1 MCACLLKHSFYVNI
15 FFLRTNKHFALQ
27 GVNGKSHVHALCMI
41 KTTHPYK
48 YLFSVPMSCMEFQ
61 CFIINY
67 YCFLII
73 QV

>member
-1 MCACLLKHSFYVNI
+1 MLVCYNI
-15 FFLRTNKHFALQ
+15 IFTGLFFTYTLIKHFALQ
-27 GVNGKSHVHALCMI
+27 GVNGKSHVHVLCLI

-48 YLFSVPMSCMEFQ
+48 YLFSVSMSCMELQ

-73 QV
+73 LG